1 LKCKN
6 EEIFGIFNFQKLK
19 GEKIKKLLGFLY
31 MVQVGGQKHRMMF
44 KLFYFHISF
53 YGQTWLNLAMDGHNS
68 PLWLHHN
75 IDPKKTLILTPH
87 NQVEGVYTA
96 YIAQIK
102 IPRFI

>member
-19 GEKIKKLLGFLY
+19 GEQIKKLVRFLH

-53 YGQTWLNLAMDGHNS
+53 YGQTWLNLAMDDGS
-68 PLWLHHN
+68 QLT
-75 IDPKKTLILTPH
+75 TLATSQH
-87 NQVEGVYTA
+87 
-96 YIAQIK
+96 
-102 IPRFI
+102 